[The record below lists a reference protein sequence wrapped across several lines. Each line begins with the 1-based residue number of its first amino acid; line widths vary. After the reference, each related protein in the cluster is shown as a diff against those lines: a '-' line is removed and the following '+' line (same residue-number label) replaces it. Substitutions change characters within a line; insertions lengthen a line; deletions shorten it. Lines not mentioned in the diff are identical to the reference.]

1 MNRSAT
7 QLIAREHQ
15 GDAVQ
20 AGTTCG
26 GARRSAW
33 LTLLFPALV
42 LAGCSPVKQANIC
55 QVLANPKQFAG
66 QELRLEIEASFDS
79 GQALVSDAT
88 CQNMCAF
95 WTLPPETSTSGNEKS
110 LIEAVVHKQRS
121 TPSGIASGDL
131 VVTAAIRPVGD
142 NFVGLVVTK
151 VHRFKMRKSE
161 DFPKI
166 VCGTDMTKSSPV
178 GDCAVDAAGCP
189 E

>member
-1 MNRSAT
+1 M
-7 QLIAREHQ
+7 
-15 GDAVQ
+15 
-20 AGTTCG
+20 
-26 GARRSAW
+26 
-33 LTLLFPALV
+33 LLFPALV

-66 QELRLEIEASFDS
+66 QELQLEIEASFDS
-79 GQALVSDAT
+79 GQALVSHAT

-110 LIEAVVHKQRS
+110 LIEAVVKKQRS

-142 NFVGLVVTK
+142 NFVGLSVTK
-151 VHRFKMRKSE
+151 VHKFKMRKTE

-166 VCGTDMTKSSPV
+166 VCGNDMTKSSPV